1 MKKFLAIVALCTLLC
16 NVYAATVRGSFGAL
30 KGESRARIEANYD
43 KAIIYGMDEQAFA
56 SAEKD
61 WEKDKPEILEHFME
75 GIQKTLGRKFELFT
89 STSVPGFII
98 RINIVEINTTGACL
112 CDVLLVDQSGAE
124 LGRLESIS
132 GEAKGGTKLRRI
144 KNSAEDAG
152 LSIGKLLK
160 KAIKKS

>member
-16 NVYAATVRGSFGAL
+16 NVFAVTMRGSFGVL
-30 KGESRARIEANYD
+30 KGESRARLEVNYAN
-43 KAIIYGMDEQAFA
+43 ATIYGMDESSFA
-56 SAEKD
+56 LEEKD

-75 GIQKTLGRKFELFT
+75 GIQENLGRKLELFT
-89 STSVPGFII
+89 STSEPGFII
-98 RINIVEINTTGACL
+98 RIDVVEISTSGACL
-112 CDVLLVDQSGAE
+112 CDVVLVDQLGTE

-132 GEAKGGTKLRRI
+132 GAGKGGTKLRRI
-144 KNSAEDAG
+144 KNSAEEAG